1 MHRDVYRVVD
11 VIVEIDVRYEY
22 MRGDIVRTSN
32 ECRKLQG
39 EWNALLA
46 KSRTASLFMTW
57 EWLDAWLKVQDAC
70 ASLFVIC
77 IRSSTGELVGVA
89 PYYASDYALL
99 DVFPYR
105 VLRIAGDIDSGA
117 EYQTWIADRADEAR
131 VLGAIAGTLR
141 EHCSEWDLIWMPK
154 LNAWSGANE
163 PIVEA
168 LRARGFAL
176 NRRPALFSAI
186 SLPGEFDSYLAHM
199 SANRR
204 QQVRR
209 TMRKILSRSGVEIR
223 KVISMQE
230 LAPALESLFSL
241 HNKRWRSIGQDGV
254 FLRNPREKAFYEHFA
269 PHALQQG
276 WLALYMLLDDG
287 EPKAVQIGYVYNG
300 ALVQLQEGF
309 DPDYSPHV
317 GNVLRASVIEDC
329 IRNGVCE
336 YDFLGGM
343 SEHKRRWLAEKR
355 IGMDLLVSG
364 PHLKNILIMKAGI
377 WPTGRYL
384 QPRA

>member
-22 MRGDIVRTSN
+22 MRGDIIRTSN

-168 LRARGFAL
+168 LRIRVHAEA
-176 NRRPALFSAI
+176 
-186 SLPGEFDSYLAHM
+186 GEVPRD
-199 SANRR
+199 
-204 QQVRR
+204 VRDVPLEPFVAPR
-209 TMRKILSRSGVEIR
+209 MVER
-223 KVISMQE
+223 D
-230 LAPALESLFSL
+230 A
-241 HNKRWRSIGQDGV
+241 
-254 FLRNPREKAFYEHFA
+254 
-269 PHALQQG
+269 
-276 WLALYMLLDDG
+276 
-287 EPKAVQIGYVYNG
+287 
-300 ALVQLQEGF
+300 
-309 DPDYSPHV
+309 
-317 GNVLRASVIEDC
+317 LRAIDDPS
-329 IRNGVCE
+329 
-336 YDFLGGM
+336 
-343 SEHKRRWLAEKR
+343 LAA
-355 IGMDLLVSG
+355 
-364 PHLKNILIMKAGI
+364 P
-377 WPTGRYL
+377 P
-384 QPRA
+384 